1 MVCEYWVDVIFV
13 FSVIKVCFLVSLV
26 FLMEKMNYII
36 VFYVL
41 VYFGVVIFFVYFKFF
56 VFLFGIYDFFV
67 LFENLFCVV
76 FMGGMWDVMRRV
88 VVIEFKKEEKDVD
101 ILVVK
106 FREDKKNDWRIGR
119 GRRTRISCC
128 EVEEIFFFFLRFFL
142 FLIVCLYLF
151 KSLCIV

>member
-1 MVCEYWVDVIFV
+1 
-13 FSVIKVCFLVSLV
+13 
-26 FLMEKMNYII
+26 MEKMNYII

-106 FREDKKNDWRIGR
+106 FREDKKRKMVSKVYIDVFEDEWVLESDI
-119 GRRTRISCC
+119 
-128 EVEEIFFFFLRFFL
+128 
-142 FLIVCLYLF
+142 
-151 KSLCIV
+151 